1 MLRTPQP
8 LLLPVNPRFIVA
20 SLTAALVLH
29 MLPLGRVTW
38 MPDWVLMLLTFWG
51 MHEPRRVGLGVAFF
65 LGLCVDVY
73 QSTLLGQ
80 HSLVYSVPMLAV
92 HLTHRRL
99 QWFGACSQALQ
110 LLPLLTASHALLWLF
125 GWMRGGTSPGWEFLL
140 APLLESILWPP
151 VSWLLQHPQRQPPEP
166 YNEHP

>member
-20 SLTAALVLH
+20 SLTVALALH
-29 MLPLGRVTW
+29 MLQLGRVAW
-38 MPDWVLMLLTFWG
+38 MPDWVLMLLAFWG
-51 MHEPRRVGLGVAFF
+51 LHEPRRIGLGVAFF

-73 QSTLLGQ
+73 QSALLGQ
-80 HSLVYSVPMLAV
+80 HALVYSALMLAV

-110 LLPLLTASHALLWLF
+110 LLPLLTAAHALLWLL
-125 GWMRGGTSPGWEFLL
+125 GWMGGGVSPSWGFLL
-140 APLLESILWPP
+140 APLLEAVLWPP
-151 VSWLLQHPQRQPPEP
+151 ASWLLLRPQRKPPEP
-166 YNEHP
+166 DDAYP